1 MVTQRKVKE
10 RASRVLQRGNARRLR
25 SEQTNAERKF
35 WWHVRGRGLAGY
47 KFGRQ
52 YPIGPYIA
60 DFVCLEANF
69 VVELDGSQHAKQA
82 EYDLVR
88 DAFLMREGFR
98 VLRIRSGDLLRHTE
112 GVMESVGR
120 ALRGEAPSP

>member
-1 MVTQRKVKE
+1 VVTQRKVKE

-35 WWHVRGRGLAGY
+35 WWRVRGRGFAGY
-47 KFGRQ
+47 KFRRQ

-60 DFVCLEANF
+60 DFVCLEAML
-69 VVELDGSQHAKQA
+69 VVELDGSQHAEQQ
-82 EYDLVR
+82 EYDVVR
-88 DAFLMREGFR
+88 DAFLKREGFR
-98 VLRIRSGDLLRHTE
+98 VMRIRNSDLLRYTE
-112 GVMESVGR
+112 GVLGSVGR